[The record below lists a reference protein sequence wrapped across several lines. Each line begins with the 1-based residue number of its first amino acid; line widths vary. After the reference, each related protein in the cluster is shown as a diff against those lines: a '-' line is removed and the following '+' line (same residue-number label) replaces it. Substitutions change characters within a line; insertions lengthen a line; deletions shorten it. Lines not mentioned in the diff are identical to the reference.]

1 MMVTQPLNVLVLG
14 ASYGLLPG
22 LKLSLAGH
30 AVTLVGRP
38 GEIAA
43 MAVAPLRVDLPL
55 RREGGRVGLS
65 ATTVAEAA
73 PGFPSLRTPAATDPQ
88 SADFIILAMQEP
100 QFAAPEVAALLQ
112 RIGVARKPCLSIMNL
127 PPPPYL
133 ARLGNIPPAALHGV
147 YSAPNVWDP
156 IDPALLTLASPDAQ
170 ALRVDPAK
178 PGELT
183 VTLASN
189 FKAAP
194 FADRSAQEFL
204 ARLGR
209 DLSHLKAV
217 HTDREV
223 RLPVA
228 LVASSS
234 IYVPLA
240 KWPMLIAGNCRC
252 VTEAEPRSIA
262 SAVYDDLAA
271 TEKIYDRVV
280 GLVRGLGASSA
291 DMVPFAAYAR
301 AASDLTRPSSLARS
315 LANGVTAVERID
327 RLVSNLL
334 RIDGALDDHIQR
346 LVDLIDR
353 KIGKNRAN
361 LSSVESLG
369 VP

>member
-1 MMVTQPLNVLVLG
+1 MVARPLNVLVLG

-30 AVTLVGRP
+30 AVTFVGRP
-38 GEIAA
+38 DEIAT
-43 MAVAPLRVDLPL
+43 MAAAPIRVDLPL
-55 RREGGRVGLS
+55 RREGGRVVLS
-65 ATTVAEAA
+65 ATTVADAA
-73 PGFPSLRTPAATDPQ
+73 PGFPSLRTPAEADPQ
-88 SADFIILAMQEP
+88 LADFVILAMQEP
-100 QFAAPEVAALLQ
+100 QFAAPEVATLLQ

-133 ARLGNIPPAALHGV
+133 ARLGNIPPAAVQGV
-147 YSAPNVWDP
+147 YSAPNAWDA

-170 ALRVDPAK
+170 ALRADPAK

-194 FADRSAQEFL
+194 FVDRSAQEL
-204 ARLGR
+204 LERLGR
-209 DLSHLKAV
+209 DLSHLKVLHA
-217 HTDREV
+217 DREV

-228 LVASSS
+228 LVARSS
-234 IYVPLA
+234 IHVPLA

-252 VTEAEPRSIA
+252 VTEAGPRSIA
-262 SAVYDDLAA
+262 SAVHDDLAA
-271 TEKIYDRVV
+271 TEKIYERVV

-301 AASDLTRPSSLARS
+301 AASDLTRPSSLARG
-315 LANGVTAVERID
+315 LASGVTAVERID
-327 RLVSNLL
+327 RLVANLL
-334 RIDGALDDHIQR
+334 AIDGALDDHIVR

-353 KIGKNRAN
+353 KIGQNRAN
-361 LSSVESLG
+361 LSSVESPG
-369 VP
+369 VW